1 MRRFLAI
8 VFICFAIVLNAELII
23 TNSLSFGGNGDDVGN
38 DIIVLADGSI
48 VVAGYT
54 SSTEGL
60 FYSKNGQEDF
70 LIAKFDDD
78 LNLLWWKAY
87 GGSRRDIAESIV
99 QSKDGGFVV
108 VGLTESSDGDVS
120 TSDRLGDFWVICLSP
135 EGDLLWEETFGGSSQ
150 DHAYDVIVSREESII
165 VAGYTRSNDG
175 DVIGHVWGED
185 FWIIELSFTGEL
197 IRQWT
202 IDGGNNNEDLAR
214 KLIQLETGE
223 IYVTGYSA
231 FKDVGISC
239 NYVNVQAAIACIDNE
254 GNLSWYLDYGDRFHE
269 SAYDL
274 IFDQGNLMIVGEMD
288 AGTSMFSS
296 GLGGKDFWILSI
308 DLDGEE
314 LWSKE
319 YGGTLTDTA
328 RSINRIGE
336 NRFAVAGYTTSRD
349 INVKGSRGMNDGWII
364 VVDSAGKLLEAR
376 TAGGSGDDLIFASA
390 LESGQAYFAGY
401 TTSTDGDLEINAGG
415 RDLWILSVSISK

>member
-1 MRRFLAI
+1 
-8 VFICFAIVLNAELII
+8 
-23 TNSLSFGGNGDDVGN
+23 
-38 DIIVLADGSI
+38 
-48 VVAGYT
+48 
-54 SSTEGL
+54 
-60 FYSKNGQEDF
+60 
-70 LIAKFDDD
+70 
-78 LNLLWWKAY
+78 
-87 GGSRRDIAESIV
+87 
-99 QSKDGGFVV
+99 
-108 VGLTESSDGDVS
+108 
-120 TSDRLGDFWVICLSP
+120 VICLSP

-150 DHAYDVIVSREESII
+150 DHAYDVIVSREGSII

-175 DVIGHVWGED
+175 DVTGHVWGED

-239 NYVNVQAAIACIDNE
+239 NYVNVQTVVARIDNE
-254 GNLSWYLDYGDRFHE
+254 GNLSWYLEYGDRFHE

-274 IFDQGNLMIVGEMD
+274 IFDQGSLVIVGEMD

-308 DLDGEE
+308 DLDGKE
-314 LWSKE
+314 LWNKN
-319 YGGTLTDTA
+319 YGGTFTDIATG
-328 RSINRIGE
+328 IEKIGE
-336 NRFAVAGYTTSRD
+336 STFLVVGHTTSRD
-349 INVKGSRGMNDGWII
+349 INVIESSGMNDGWII

-376 TAGGSGDDLIFASA
+376 TVGGSGDDLIFASA
-390 LESGQAYFAGY
+390 PERDQAYFTGY
-401 TTSTDGDLEINAGG
+401 TMSTDGDLDSNAGG
-415 RDLWILSVSISK
+415 RDLWVLSISMSK